1 MTRLAEF
8 APYNPNAV
16 ASRLEEFEGKEVMVL
31 DFRLVDGQYGEF
43 AFMDIM
49 PEDGKVVTVITGAK
63 AVLEAL
69 KGAKAAMALPCPAR
83 FVRKGRKWIIE

>member
-8 APYNPNAV
+8 LPYNINAT
-16 ASRLEEFEGKEVMVL
+16 ASRLDDVAGKEVMVT
-31 DFRLVDGQYGEF
+31 DFRLEEGQYGEY
-43 AFMDIM
+43 AFVDLVG
-49 PEDGKVVTVITGAK
+49 EDGQMVTVITGAS

-69 KGAKAAMALPCPAR
+69 KAAKDAMALPCPAK